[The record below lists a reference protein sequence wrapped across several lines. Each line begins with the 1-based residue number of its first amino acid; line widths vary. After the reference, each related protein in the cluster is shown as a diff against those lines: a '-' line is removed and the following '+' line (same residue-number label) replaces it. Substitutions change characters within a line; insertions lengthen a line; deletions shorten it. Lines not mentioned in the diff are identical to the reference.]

1 MQLSQLEYLQAV
13 ANYGGVRKAARAV
26 HVSPQAVSSAI
37 KKLESEYQVVL
48 LDRSTGEAV
57 LSPAGREFA
66 GRARVILA
74 QVDDLKNYA
83 RSMGQCVSPDGHF
96 RLYAPCLHGRGR
108 LFDENWYDSFESS
121 HPQIHLDVW
130 HQPTATCFES
140 LLLGISDA
148 AISFEK
154 PRGSALCSKCLGEK
168 ELKVLSCPVGHRVRG
183 TITIRE
189 LLSGRL
195 AVPINLSPCLNAI
208 NQCPEAQLVNF
219 RFRDVEYGSERQIE
233 FLQGGGL
240 ILSFSGSSLASDGSN
255 VSECS
260 IEGSRDVT
268 LPIYFCYRQNAWT
281 DRHQTVFLHLLRL
294 LAS

>member
-13 ANYGGVRKAARAV
+13 ANHGGVRKAARAV

-48 LDRSTGEAV
+48 LDRSVGEAV

-66 GRARVILA
+66 RRARTILA
-74 QVDDLKNYA
+74 QVDDLKKYA
-83 RSMGQCVSPDGHF
+83 QSMGDGVSPDGHF

-108 LFDENWYDSFESS
+108 LFDENWYDSFERS

-130 HQPTATCFES
+130 HQPTAACFES

-148 AISFEK
+148 AISFEE
-154 PRGSALCSKCLGEK
+154 PRDSALSSKYLGER
-168 ELKVLSCPVGHRVRG
+168 ELKVLSSSAGHRAADAV
-183 TITIRE
+183 TIRE
-189 LLSGRL
+189 LSGGRL

-219 RFRDVEYGSERQIE
+219 RFRDVEYGSREQIE

-240 ILSFSGSSLASDGSN
+240 ILSFSGSSLSSDGFE
-255 VSECS
+255 VSERS

-281 DRHQTVFLHLLRL
+281 DRHQTVFLHLLGH

>member
-37 KKLESEYQVVL
+37 KKLESEYQIVL
-48 LDRSTGEAV
+48 LDRSAGEAV

-66 GRARVILA
+66 RRARVILA
-74 QVDDLKNYA
+74 QVDDLKKYA
-83 RSMGQCVSPDGHF
+83 QSRDDGVSPDGHF

-108 LFDENWYDSFESS
+108 LFDVNWYDSFESS

-281 DRHQTVFLHLLRL
+281 DRHQTVFLHLLRH

>member
-1 MQLSQLEYLQAV
+1 M
-13 ANYGGVRKAARAV
+13 
-26 HVSPQAVSSAI
+26 
-37 KKLESEYQVVL
+37 
-48 LDRSTGEAV
+48 
-57 LSPAGREFA
+57 
-66 GRARVILA
+66 ILA
-74 QVDDLKNYA
+74 QVDDLKKYA
-83 RSMGQCVSPDGHF
+83 QSRDDGVSPDGHF

-108 LFDENWYDSFESS
+108 LFSENWYDSFESS

-140 LLLGISDA
+140 LILGISDA
-148 AISFEK
+148 AISFEE
-154 PRGSALCSKCLGEK
+154 PRDS
-168 ELKVLSCPVGHRVRG
+168 VLSM
-183 TITIRE
+183 TIRE
-189 LLSGRL
+189 LLGGRL

-219 RFRDVEYGSERQIE
+219 RFRDVEYGNRAQTE
-233 FLQGGGL
+233 FLQAGGL
-240 ILSFSGSSLASDGSN
+240 ILSLSGSSLASDGSE

-281 DRHQTVFLHLLRL
+281 DRHQTVFLHLLRH

>member
-37 KKLESEYQVVL
+37 KKLESEYQIVL
-48 LDRSTGEAV
+48 LDRSAGEAI

-66 GRARVILA
+66 RRARTILA
-74 QVDDLKNYA
+74 LVDDLKNYA
-83 RSMGQCVSPDGHF
+83 QSVDDGVSPDGHF

-108 LFDENWYDSFESS
+108 LFDENWYDSFGSM

-130 HQPTATCFES
+130 RQPTATCFES

-148 AISFEK
+148 AISFEE
-154 PRGSALCSKCLGEK
+154 PRGSALSAKYLGEK
-168 ELKVLSCPVGHRVRG
+168 ELKVLSCPVGHRARG

-189 LLSGRL
+189 LLGGRL

-219 RFRDVEYGSERQIE
+219 RFRDVEYESERQIE

-240 ILSFSGSSLASDGSN
+240 ILSLCGSSLASDGSGA
-255 VSECS
+255 SECS
-260 IEGSRDVT
+260 IEGSHDVT

-281 DRHQTVFLHLLRL
+281 DRHQTVFIHLLRH